1 MLATEQQWCKGRL
14 RDAHGR
20 HCLVGAIEAVGGRQV
35 LQKPILQ
42 AAREVSGK
50 RYWRIEFF
58 NDDPRTTHADV
69 LQVLRRTR
77 ENMIDGMICSFD
89 RQPRHRRWIRTLRAL
104 CSRGDLDAEAISP
117 ESTAGFLPAN
127 QLPCAAH
134 RKPADRPTASLN
146 SSAAAVGGSC
156 GSAFEEEIAAAEPCF
171 SGSDTALIA
180 DVRRQQWATK
190 MHNLWSDRDAER
202 LVAHYAAAGV
212 GRDLALRVYTSRL
225 LGGDRGWCCTAAAT
239 PRSRP

>member
-1 MLATEQQWCKGRL
+1 MPFDGIDGFDNHPIAKLGAVERMLATEQQWCKGRL

-77 ENMIDGMICSFD
+77 ENMIAGMLGSYD
-89 RQPRHRRWIRTLRAL
+89 RQPRHQRLLRAL
-104 CSRGDLDAEAISP
+104 G
-117 ESTAGFLPAN
+117 
-127 QLPCAAH
+127 
-134 RKPADRPTASLN
+134 SLWARQ
-146 SSAAAVGGSC
+146 SSAVDAIPPASSVRLSIG
-156 GSAFEEEIAAAEPCF
+156 EPP
-171 SGSDTALIA
+171 
-180 DVRRQQWATK
+180 RRPYATQ
-190 MHNLWSDRDAER
+190 DGEQTER
-202 LVAHYAAAGV
+202 VLELQH
-212 GRDLALRVYTSRL
+212 
-225 LGGDRGWCCTAAAT
+225 
-239 PRSRP
+239 

>member
-1 MLATEQQWCKGRL
+1 MPFDGIDALDNHPIAKLGAVERMLATEQQWCKGRL

-77 ENMIDGMICSFD
+77 ENMIAGMLCSYD
-89 RQPRHRRWIRTLRAL
+89 QQPRHRRWMRALRSL
-104 CSRGDLDAEAISP
+104 CSRGGVDAGAMSP
-117 ESTAGFLPAN
+117 ESTARFSVGEPVALCGEWEHAG
-127 QLPCAAH
+127 QT
-134 RKPADRPTASLN
+134 DRVLE
-146 SSAAAVGGSC
+146 
-156 GSAFEEEIAAAEPCF
+156 F
-171 SGSDTALIA
+171 
-180 DVRRQQWATK
+180 Q
-190 MHNLWSDRDAER
+190 H
-202 LVAHYAAAGV
+202 
-212 GRDLALRVYTSRL
+212 
-225 LGGDRGWCCTAAAT
+225 
-239 PRSRP
+239 

>member
-1 MLATEQQWCKGRL
+1 MAEGGKCNMRSSEVRSMPFDGTDAFDNHPIAKLGAVERMLATEQQWCKGRL

-77 ENMIDGMICSFD
+77 ENMIAGMISSYD
-89 RQPRHRRWIRTLRAL
+89 RQPRHQRCIRAL
-104 CSRGDLDAEAISP
+104 RGLWAGPGFEADQILPDGAARHFPSGASAQVRETEGAEQ
-117 ESTAGFLPAN
+117 AG
-127 QLPCAAH
+127 
-134 RKPADRPTASLN
+134 
-146 SSAAAVGGSC
+146 
-156 GSAFEEEIAAAEPCF
+156 
-171 SGSDTALIA
+171 
-180 DVRRQQWATK
+180 
-190 MHNLWSDRDAER
+190 
-202 LVAHYAAAGV
+202 
-212 GRDLALRVYTSRL
+212 RVL
-225 LGGDRGWCCTAAAT
+225 ELQH
-239 PRSRP
+239 